1 MRSGL
6 GIFKGW
12 ALIEHDSSQELQ
24 RRHGIRDWPQHAA
37 NLRYFEILRRPWAIH
52 ASFKDMH
59 AIRSCSSCSSVQ
71 YIVTRAAA
79 PWTWWQYL
87 ISNMFVFFRRI
98 MKLWMSIYTTGISK
112 PFNARE
118 KMACKAVLN
127 RTGVPRKNLWK
138 ICCDLVRYDGFGS
151 EECFGSELQGWEAR
165 RCCSSLQDRNLT
177 TRLWARVL
185 FPTDIRSVK
194 PVSQNISRFAIVAY
208 HKSGATLS
216 YVIATLPE
224 LSLLLLGRGFR
235 NFGWAKSYSTSH
247 IPTYQGGVYLQ
258 THRSLQQRVITYWL
272 SPMEMRREEISS
284 NYLVPGLGKAVH
296 MVRKPS
302 DMVVS
307 GYLYHIRSRE
317 AWQTLTDPPNCDA
330 CDHQAWKNI
339 FSTSNFNCSYE
350 KLLRRSW
357 WRKDRNCSFQLGYA
371 EDDVQYEVLERSP
384 RCPFGFLVALLQWFW
399 CNGTLHRPLF
409 AGWPSASKGVA
420 SWDTPELAGVSPR
433 GRPKS
438 QEDGKPRGKASG
450 GRGGEG
456 SKHIIPTCR
465 S

>member
-1 MRSGL
+1 MVTIPDLKYVRILSPHHEAMDFNL
-6 GIFKGW
+6 HYWHFK
-12 ALIEHDSSQELQ
+12 ALQC
-24 RRHGIRDWPQHAA
+24 
-37 NLRYFEILRRPWAIH
+37 PW
-52 ASFKDMH
+52 
-59 AIRSCSSCSSVQ
+59 
-71 YIVTRAAA
+71 
-79 PWTWWQYL
+79 
-87 ISNMFVFFRRI
+87 
-98 MKLWMSIYTTGISK
+98 
-112 PFNARE
+112 E
-118 KMACKAVLN
+118 K
-127 RTGVPRKNLWK
+127 KNLWK
-138 ICCDLVRYDGFGS
+138 ICCDLVRYDGLGS
-151 EECFGSELQGWEAR
+151 EECFGSELQGWEVR

-208 HKSGATLS
+208 HKSGASLS

-235 NFGWAKSYSTSH
+235 NFGWAKSYSTRH

-258 THRSLQQRVITYWL
+258 THRSLLQRVITYWL
-272 SPMEMRREEISS
+272 SPMEMMREEISS

-350 KLLRRSW
+350 KLLRRSSMEDGVKTEIARSSW
-357 WRKDRNCSFQLGYA
+357 DMLKMMYNMKSWKGRRDVLSVSLSHFSNDFDATVRCIVLFLLDGLQPQRVLRAETLQSLLVSAREAGQRAKKTGRRGAKRGEVEAGKGQNILFLLVGPRRITRACCECGILAFHRSSVPLFLSWRSSSAPPDYSTLHFIAVWAWKLLN
-371 EDDVQYEVLERSP
+371 ED
-384 RCPFGFLVALLQWFW
+384 LLQ
-399 CNGTLHRPLF
+399 
-409 AGWPSASKGVA
+409 KY
-420 SWDTPELAGVSPR
+420 
-433 GRPKS
+433 
-438 QEDGKPRGKASG
+438 
-450 GRGGEG
+450 
-456 SKHIIPTCR
+456 IP
-465 S
+465 